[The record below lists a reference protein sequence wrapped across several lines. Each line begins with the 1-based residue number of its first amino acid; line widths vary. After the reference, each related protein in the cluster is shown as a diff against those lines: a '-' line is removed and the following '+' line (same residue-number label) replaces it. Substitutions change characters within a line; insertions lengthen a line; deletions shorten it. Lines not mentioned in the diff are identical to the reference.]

1 MFLIVEFFLITFYG
15 KIQLHLVIVYI
26 GLIVEQGPENNNKYL
41 RFNKK
46 HHSRKSSLQ
55 KNLYDMFMRSTHTSD
70 PEILEI
76 IEQSLPKKT
85 HTPMS
90 PEVMNLL
97 LTNVIDSDSDSTSDS
112 DNLDSDDSD
121 SEMDSN

>member
-1 MFLIVEFFLITFYG
+1 
-15 KIQLHLVIVYI
+15 
-26 GLIVEQGPENNNKYL
+26 
-41 RFNKK
+41 
-46 HHSRKSSLQ
+46 
-55 KNLYDMFMRSTHTSD
+55 MRSTHTSD

-76 IEQSLPKKT
+76 IEQSLPKKS

-97 LTNVIDSDSDSTSDS
+97 LTNVIDSDSDSTSSS
-112 DNLDSDDSD
+112 DNSD

>member
-1 MFLIVEFFLITFYG
+1 
-15 KIQLHLVIVYI
+15 
-26 GLIVEQGPENNNKYL
+26 
-41 RFNKK
+41 
-46 HHSRKSSLQ
+46 
-55 KNLYDMFMRSTHTSD
+55 MFMRSTHTSD

-76 IEQSLPKKT
+76 IEQSLPKKS

-97 LTNVIDSDSDSTSDS
+97 LTNVIDSESDSDSTSSS
-112 DNLDSDDSD
+112 DNSD